1 MNLQIKKYIPF
12 AKYIIKIHRNEPMK
26 KQKHNITLLIYLTAV
41 ILIIVALQRHFSV
54 RNFHVIEPDILYTS
68 GQPRGMD
75 YTRLLYKYHIGT
87 FINLRSEDEHRD
99 HNWHNEEIIWM
110 RSNGANYIKLPVEK
124 YGQVKGFPDK
134 EIQKKFLEIM
144 ADKSNL
150 PVLIHDS
157 SGKERSPRLAAIWMM
172 KTGKYSLEDTIKK
185 TEKIKHKPLTTEEIE
200 FLNTIR

>member
-1 MNLQIKKYIPF
+1 MPFIYI
-12 AKYIIKIHRNEPMK
+12 A
-26 KQKHNITLLIYLTAV
+26 AA
-41 ILIIVALQRHFSV
+41 ILIIIALQRHFSV
-54 RNFHVIEPDILYTS
+54 KNFHVIEPDILYTS

-124 YGQVKGFPDK
+124 YEQDKGFPN
-134 EIQKKFLEIM
+134 EETQKKFLEIM
-144 ADKSNL
+144 ADNSNL

-157 SGKERSPRLAAIWMM
+157 SGKERAPRLAAIWMM
-172 KTGKYSLEDTIKK
+172 KTGKYSLEDTLKK
-185 TEKIKHKPLTTEEIE
+185 VEKIKQKPLTGKEIE
-200 FLNTIR
+200 YLRTCK

>member
-1 MNLQIKKYIPF
+1 MPFIYI
-12 AKYIIKIHRNEPMK
+12 A
-26 KQKHNITLLIYLTAV
+26 AA
-41 ILIIVALQRHFSV
+41 ILIIIALQRHFSV
-54 RNFHVIEPDILYTS
+54 KNFHVIEPDILYTS

-124 YGQVKGFPDK
+124 YGQDEGFPN
-134 EIQKKFLEIM
+134 EETQKKFLEIM
-144 ADKSNL
+144 ADNSNL

-157 SGKERSPRLAAIWMM
+157 SGKERAPRLAAVWMM

-185 TEKIKHKPLTTEEIE
+185 VEKIKQKSLTGKEIE
-200 FLNTIR
+200 HLRTCK